1 MLEGIDIAKVIVAFV
16 ITIFLILSLYYGVLK
31 YGKGFI
37 SINQK
42 GKIKLK
48 EVKYIGKGK
57 SLVLVEV
64 NRKEFLLSVSD
75 KEVKL
80 IDKWDVQEGET
91 PPDNAS

>member
-1 MLEGIDIAKVIVAFV
+1 LLEGIDIAKVIVAFV